1 TRPSPRLQFG
11 RSVVGDRSG
20 GSVFIQVMQGRATN
34 PDGIHAELDRW
45 KAELQPGADG
55 WLGSTSGVTDDGRFI
70 AGVRFA
76 TAGGAPSLGGPAA
89 PLYLE
94 VLGVAPG
101 ERPRRNSDRPEQD
114 AWWSQASKHLAE
126 VAFHDSTRVHTYREG
141 GSDQAGFVQVIQ
153 GYRPDMGRRA
163 ALGRAQEQ
171 TMAEQAPH
179 ILGMTV
185 AEHADRPGDFT
196 QTVYFTSQQEARWFG
211 REQPVEFDPSFAAF
225 SSRMTEVRY
234 FDLRDPRLDSPS

>member
-1 TRPSPRLQFG
+1 M
-11 RSVVGDRSG
+11 
-20 GSVFIQVMQGRATN
+20 FIQVIQGQVTN
-34 PDGIHAELDRW
+34 PDALRAELDRW

-70 AGVRFA
+70 AVVRFA
-76 TAGGAPSLGGPAA
+76 SEELA
-89 PLYLE
+89 
-94 VLGVAPG
+94 
-101 ERPRRNSDRPEQD
+101 RRNSDRPEQD

-153 GYRPDMGRRA
+153 GHSPDMERLA
-163 ALGRAQEQ
+163 ALGRAREQ

-185 AEHADRPGDFT
+185 AEHADRRGDFT

-211 REQPVEFDPSFAAF
+211 REQPVEFDPSFAEF
-225 SSRMTEVRY
+225 SSLMTEVRY
-234 FDLRDPRLDSPS
+234 FDLRDPRLDSPG